1 MPGTVVLLTLAL
13 IAVVLAMSL
22 IWTPA
27 MALLSD
33 NAEATG
39 LDLAFASALV
49 SLAWAGGQVVG
60 GSGFAAFAGATTDAT
75 AYVVIA
81 GLFVLT
87 VAAVFA
93 RRRREAVVQ
102 AG

>member
-1 MPGTVVLLTLAL
+1 MVLLTLAL
-13 IAVVLAMSL
+13 VAVVLSMSL

-49 SLAWAGGQVVG
+49 SFAWAGGQVIG
-60 GSGFAAFAGATTDAT
+60 GSGFAAFADATTDAT

-81 GLFVLT
+81 GLFALT
-87 VAAVFA
+87 VAAVFG